1 MTSTDTHKV
10 PTDTHEVPN
19 DLHAHPR
26 GSLNALFES
35 VPLTLANQRADHAT
49 FLCWPPP
56 GGFTSQNNAPI
67 LASGQEHGGDDCGR
81 HLLAL
86 DLQEEDIKM
95 MFSIMNHDV
104 SSSSI

>member
-35 VPLTLANQRADHAT
+35 VPLTLANRRADHAT
-49 FLCWPPP
+49 FLYWPPP

-67 LASGQEHGGDDCGR
+67 LVSG
-81 HLLAL
+81 HLHAL